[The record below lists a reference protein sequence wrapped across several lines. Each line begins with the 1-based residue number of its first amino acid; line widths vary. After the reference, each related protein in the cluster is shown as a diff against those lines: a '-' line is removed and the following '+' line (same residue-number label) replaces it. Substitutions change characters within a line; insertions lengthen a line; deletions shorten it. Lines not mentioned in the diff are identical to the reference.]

1 MWQRFKI
8 KTYKRIPIPAA
19 IYQLMQVYLKKH
31 HIAADSYIFQNIK
44 GGAYQSSTF
53 RSQMIRCCRE
63 LGIQNGEYM
72 FRSHDYRHG
81 VATYFYDSR
90 VSIQGVRDYLVMQ
103 RTGLSRGFFYKN
115 LAVRKEIDRALEQQ
129 AGMVDPRREVMD
141 MAMNNELAMLHKQ
154 VEELKAENERLR
166 QELAATT
173 KSLVKKNIGVLKK
186 MV

>member
-1 MWQRFKI
+1 MSKYDRMIALNKQASEE
-8 KTYKRIPIPAA
+8 KTEKAR
-19 IYQLMQVYLKKH
+19 
-31 HIAADSYIFQNIK
+31 
-44 GGAYQSSTF
+44 
-53 RSQMIRCCRE
+53 RE
-63 LGIQNGEYM
+63 IVRMVDDGEK
-72 FRSHDYRHG
+72 
-81 VATYFYDSR
+81 
-90 VSIQGVRDYLVMQ
+90 VSIQKLMQ

-115 LAVRKEIDRALEQQ
+115 PAVRKEIDRALEQQ

-166 QELAATT
+166 QELAATK